1 MSKPWSQPRSR
12 ATALFLSAALAV
24 AGAGASG
31 GESGVSD
38 DAILIGQ
45 CAALQGPAAG
55 LGTGMNLGL
64 KACFAAINAN
74 GGIHGRKL
82 TLVAVDDGYDPD
94 RCVDGTLKLLD
105 EDKVFALAGYVGT
118 PTGKAALGVI
128 NERKVPLIGLFS
140 GAMLF
145 RQPVNRFVFNL
156 RASYND
162 ETEVLVEH
170 LTKDLGVSKI
180 AVFYQNDSFGQAG
193 LSGVEKALAKRSLAL
208 GGKGTFERNT
218 VAVKSGLASI
228 VAAAPDAVVMVGPYK
243 PIAAFVSEAR
253 AAGLNVPLATISFV
267 GTENLIGELGDA
279 ANGLIISQVVPSPDD
294 QGIPLVRS
302 YLDALKAVAGDAAP
316 SYVSLEGYVTGRLL
330 ALGLDRLGAGVTR
343 EALIS
348 ALESPP
354 PSDLGGMR
362 VAMAADN
369 HQASD
374 KVYLT
379 QVSARKA
386 RPALQLAH

>member
-1 MSKPWSQPRSR
+1 MPPSLPRAS
-12 ATALFLSAALAV
+12 ALLLGGALALL
-24 AGAGASG
+24 AWRCAP
-31 GESGVSD
+31 GEEGVSD
-38 DAILIGQ
+38 GAILIGQ

-55 LGTGMNLGL
+55 LGSGMNLGL
-64 KACFAAINAN
+64 KACFATINAG

-94 RCVDGTLKLLD
+94 RCVDGTLKLLE

-118 PTGKAALGVI
+118 PTGKAALSLI

-145 RQPVNRFVFNL
+145 RLPVNRYVFNL

-170 LTKDLGVSKI
+170 LTKDLALSRI

-193 LSGVEKALAKRSLAL
+193 LSGVEKALAKRSLSCS
-208 GGKGTFERNT
+208 GKGTFERNT
-218 VAVKSGLASI
+218 VAVKSGLATI
-228 VAAAPDAVVMVGPYK
+228 LAGAPEAVVMVGPYK
-243 PIAAFVSEAR
+243 PIAAFVREAR
-253 AAGLNVPLATISFV
+253 AAGLAVPLATISFV
-267 GTENLIGELGDA
+267 GTENLITELGEA
-279 ANGLIISQVVPSPDD
+279 ANALIISQVVPSPDD

-302 YLDALKAVAGDAAP
+302 YLEALKAVGGEAAP

-330 ALGLDRLGAGVTR
+330 ALGLERAGASPTR
-343 EALIS
+343 EGLIA
-348 ALESPP
+348 ALEAPP
-354 PSDLGGMR
+354 PSDLGGMT
-362 VAMAADN
+362 VAMGRDV

-379 QVSARKA
+379 QVAGRKA
-386 RPALQLAH
+386 RPVQSLGR